1 MQGYPFFIK
10 YGLRRLVDDRISSI
24 PDARVPISIADKD
37 WPVAIS
43 IESFTFRFLIVF
55 KKAVAEGSLSMWV
68 WLECST
74 FQGGVFESIDF
85 ENLGACFLPGLAYIN
100 RTRGD

>member
-1 MQGYPFFIK
+1 MK

-74 FQGGVFESIDF
+74 FQGGILNRVISRIWVLAFYQDWRI
-85 ENLGACFLPGLAYIN
+85 LVGRGAISSVG
-100 RTRGD
+100 